1 MSFFLFLNILQNGN
15 NFVFSELVKDYRK
28 LSKQARE
35 KDHNI
40 REEIQKTT
48 ERGAARGR

>member
-40 REEIQKTT
+40 REEIKKTT
-48 ERGAARGR
+48 ERGADRGR